1 VSPMELTSSRSLI
14 VLRLSSALAAVF
26 TLIQAVLVILTAAK
40 VAKLIAVH
48 GGVGYLS
55 LLAMIT
61 ATIAAYVW
69 FRKGGSKG
77 LVMHAGG
84 VALLM
89 IVQIGLGEAKVAPVH
104 IALGILIVLGAA
116 ALAALAYRKPG
127 GAV

>member
-1 VSPMELTSSRSLI
+1 MSPMELTSSRSLI
-14 VLRLSSALAAVF
+14 VLRLSSALAALL

-40 VAKLIAVH
+40 VAKLIGAH

-55 LLAMIT
+55 LLATIT

-77 LVMHAGG
+77 LMMHAGG
-84 VALLM
+84 IAVLM
-89 IVQIGLGEAKVAPVH
+89 IVQIALGELKVVWVHVGLG
-104 IALGILIVLGAA
+104 IIIVLGAV
-116 ALAALAYRKPG
+116 ALATLAYRKPG

>member
-14 VLRLSSALAAVF
+14 VLRLSSALAALL

-40 VAKLIAVH
+40 VAKLIGAH

-55 LLAMIT
+55 LLATIT

-84 VALLM
+84 VAVLM
-89 IVQIGLGEAKVAPVH
+89 LVQIGLGEAKVAPVH
-104 IALGILIVLGAA
+104 IALGILIVLGVG
-116 ALAALAYRKPG
+116 ALAMLAYRKPG